1 MKIILLT
8 LSFLITVPAQA
19 WEFEKLGT
27 IIPFSE
33 SSKGWSYYLIIL
45 VLGLII
51 TILVLLFWKTAVD
64 RKLKVADAS
73 ASQHKYRGEINQ
85 RLLAQAKS
93 NAKQAALLNNKKIL
107 ELKGLV
113 KDLQISVIDLDKAHQ
128 QTLDQ
133 KQQQLVKLASEL
145 SALKGP
151 KQNQDGCEDQNSE
164 PRLGI
169 KKPNKYV
176 HFGTGAFELTEEEQ
190 ELERELEDN
199 IPLLTGYL
207 TCFSDSDYGGH
218 PKDDLEYTYKGFL
231 DNADDHAYGR
241 YKD

>member
-8 LSFLITVPAQA
+8 LSFLMTVPVQA

-73 ASQHKYRGEINQ
+73 ASQHKYWGEINQ

-93 NAKQAALLNNKKIL
+93 NVKQVALYARR
-107 ELKGLV
+107 
-113 KDLQISVIDLDKAHQ
+113 S
-128 QTLDQ
+128 
-133 KQQQLVKLASEL
+133 
-145 SALKGP
+145 
-151 KQNQDGCEDQNSE
+151 
-164 PRLGI
+164 
-169 KKPNKYV
+169 
-176 HFGTGAFELTEEEQ
+176 
-190 ELERELEDN
+190 
-199 IPLLTGYL
+199 
-207 TCFSDSDYGGH
+207 GH
-218 PKDDLEYTYKGFL
+218 V
-231 DNADDHAYGR
+231 
-241 YKD
+241 